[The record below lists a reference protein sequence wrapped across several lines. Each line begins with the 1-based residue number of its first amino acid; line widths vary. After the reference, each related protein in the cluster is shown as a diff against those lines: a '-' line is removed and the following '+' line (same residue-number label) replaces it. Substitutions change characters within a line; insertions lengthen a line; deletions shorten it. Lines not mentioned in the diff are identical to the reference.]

1 MEAVTNSTVI
11 IFLAKIRKLEL
22 LNIFDNLFTTDT
34 IKEEI
39 LQGKEIPDVERNI
52 LEKFFEERIKLENPK
67 EELDLDVESGE
78 KSAISLCAG
87 KEVDFFLSDDKKA
100 RNTAE
105 FLSIKTLGTL
115 GIILLNLKHK
125 NINKTDSKKVVQ
137 LLVQNSY
144 YITTDIYSKVIEM
157 IDDS

>member
-22 LNIFDNLFTTDT
+22 LDIFNNLFTTDT

-39 LQGKEIPDVERNI
+39 LQGKEIPDAERNI
-52 LEKFFEERIKLENPK
+52 LEKLFKEKIKLENPK
-67 EELDLDVESGE
+67 EELDLDMEAGE
-78 KSAISLCAG
+78 KSAISLCTG

-100 RNTAE
+100 RTAAE
-105 FLSIKTLGTL
+105 FLSIKILGTL

-125 NINKTDSKKVVQ
+125 KINKNEAKKIVQ

-144 YITTDIYSKVIEM
+144 YITTDVYSRVVEM